1 MNAYYSWR
9 DLLRIERKAYKAR
22 AWNFS
27 FFVITDEVFNLPLSD
42 AVWGALLAQIPKRG
56 ITGSAC
62 LL

>member
-1 MNAYYSWR
+1 MPTIAGVICCELNGKR
-9 DLLRIERKAYKAR
+9 YKAR